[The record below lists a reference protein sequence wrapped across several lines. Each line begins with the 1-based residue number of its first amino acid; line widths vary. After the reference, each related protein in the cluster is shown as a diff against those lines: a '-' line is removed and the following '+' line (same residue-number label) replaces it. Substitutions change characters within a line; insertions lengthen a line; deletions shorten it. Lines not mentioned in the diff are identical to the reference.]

1 MGAVAGLKLT
11 ILIAKQLEIDFDE
24 VTYLCDSMNVLGWIR
39 KQSRKFKPLVANQI
53 WELQSHSNPQQ

>member
-39 KQSRKFKPLVANQI
+39 KQSRKFKPFVANQI
-53 WELQSHSNPQQ
+53 